1 MTTIINEPKILVKHA
16 NLTVEHAIQWE
27 NGTMKP
33 VNLNLI
39 SIKCTKKIRVG
50 ILIYVAVRKGCG

>member
-1 MTTIINEPKILVKHA
+1 MFHVIVHA
-16 NLTVEHAIQWE
+16 NLTVEHAIQCE

-33 VNLNLI
+33 VNLNVI
-39 SIKCTKKIRVG
+39 SIKCTKKIRGG